1 MKEKQISPLLT
12 IFIFISII
20 AILPFYESRRFS
32 IWETQEPKQNI
43 FTQAVLK
50 YSLFSESFK
59 AQVGLNKFFE
69 KDQEFWSKTKKSPI
83 LFEAPKIKTEDK
95 SISIQPIKDLLTDIS
110 EEIEKNTPAPLPP
123 EPEKEVVPEKE
134 EPKEEPEE
142 IIVPVAEQKIDD
154 TIQNTQET
162 NILKKEPPFR
172 ILIMGDSFMA
182 VGGGLGDPIER
193 TLLAYQGVTVS
204 RFGRVSSGLT
214 NSDYFNWNTNA
225 ETLINQFNPNVAIVM
240 FGANDAQGIVSSAG
254 YPIKYG
260 YPGWNEEYT
269 KRVKYFIN
277 ILEKNNITT
286 FWIGLPIMRDAYFC
300 NKMANLNSL
309 YEAEIKNHTNTYFIS
324 TWESLAD
331 ANGKYTAY
339 MKDINGKAKLIRAS
353 DGIHLQY
360 YAGYLLSD
368 QIILN
373 MQKVLALEKTP

>member
-1 MKEKQISPLLT
+1 MKEKQISPLVT

-20 AILPFYESRRFS
+20 TALPFYESKRFS
-32 IWETQEPKQNI
+32 IWEAQEPKQNI

-59 AQVGLNKFFE
+59 AQIGLNAFFE

-83 LFEAPKIKTEDK
+83 LFEAPKIETEDNP
-95 SISIQPIKDLLTDIS
+95 ISIQPIKDLLTDIS
-110 EEIEKNTPAPLPP
+110 KELEKNIPAPPS
-123 EPEKEVVPEKE
+123 PEKEVVPEEK
-134 EPKEEPEE
+134 EPEE
-142 IIVPVAEQKIDD
+142 IVVPIAEQEIDN
-154 TIQNTQET
+154 TIENTQET
-162 NILKKEPPFR
+162 NIFKKEPPFR

-193 TLLAYQGVTVS
+193 TLLAYQDVTVS

-225 ETLINQFNPNVAIVM
+225 ETLISQFNPNVAIVM
-240 FGANDAQGIVSSAG
+240 FGANDGQGIISSAG

-269 KRVKYFIN
+269 KKVKYFIN

-286 FWIGLPIMRDAYFC
+286 FWIGLPIMRDAYFSS
-300 NKMANLNSL
+300 KMANLNSI

-331 ANGKYTAY
+331 ENGKYTAY
-339 MKDINGKAKLIRAS
+339 MKDASGKARLIRSS
-353 DGIHLQY
+353 DGVHLQY

-368 QIILN
+368 EIILR
-373 MQKVLALEKTP
+373 MQEVLALEKTP

>member
-83 LFEAPKIKTEDK
+83 LFETPKIKTEDK

-110 EEIEKNTPAPLPP
+110 KEIEKNTPAPLPP
-123 EPEKEVVPEKE
+123 EKEIVPEKE
-134 EPKEEPEE
+134 EPKEEPKEE
-142 IIVPVAEQKIDD
+142 IIIPIVEQKIDD
-154 TIQNTQET
+154 TIQETQET
-162 NILKKEPPFR
+162 NVLKKEPPFR

-193 TLLAYQGVTVS
+193 TMLAYQGVTVS

-240 FGANDAQGIVSSAG
+240 FGANDGQGIVSSAG

-269 KRVKYFIN
+269 ERVKYFID

-300 NKMANLNSL
+300 SKMANLNSI

-339 MKDINGKAKLIRAS
+339 MKDANGKAKLIRAS

-368 QIILN
+368 QIILR
-373 MQKVLALEKTP
+373 MQEVLALDKTP